1 MTEQRDRYGGRPEI
15 ATKATGF
22 FRVDALGGRWW
33 FVTPDGHGFVSVGV
47 NHFDLSALKH
57 SDNVHIFRDRY
68 GSSDEQYIKKGI
80 VEPLREWG
88 FNTIGW
94 TEDQVSGEWMDPKR
108 PMRLCPE
115 WHYHHYKTA
124 QMPYIYNFVFAEIE
138 KFNFK
143 CFYPDVFSDDF
154 AEWADYLARS
164 VCVDMAEEPL
174 LISYADVPLPD
185 FISGRPRSWAEGLD
199 LNKPSD
205 LSKLKDTVRKYF
217 QKPHDLRAA
226 IRRAVRYPGM
236 ARRDRG
242 RVLRCAPMQLVRY
255 RGRGR
260 PRPEE
265 MVRTHQSS
273 GPDFGHGFSR
283 ADGASSHQA
292 RHPRIRAGSEVTR
305 RSLRPSLPI
314 CPPPSLRSRLPLVR
328 LLGKSLAKGR
338 SQDVHGRTLS
348 GMHQPHARLQP
359 QRPLRHGRQKMTNRH
374 TPLRSH
380 AITVRLRSR

>member
-1 MTEQRDRYGGRPEI
+1 MTEQRDRYGGRPET

-33 FVTPDGHGFVSVGV
+33 FVTPDGHAFISIGV
-47 NHFDLSALKH
+47 NHFDLSALKY

-94 TEDQVSGEWMDPKR
+94 TEDQVSGEWMDPER

-217 QKPHDLRAA
+217 EITTQA
-226 IRRAVRYPGM
+226 IRRYDKNHMIFGPRFDGPSATPEWLVEIAGEFFDVLLCNWFVTADEAAHDLKRWSELTNRPALISDMGFLAPTELLRIKPGIPAFVPDQKSRGEAYVRHCRSVLPLPYVLGFHWCGFLENRSRKVGLKTYMDEPYRECTSRMQDFNLNALYATAVR
-236 ARRDRG
+236 
-242 RVLRCAPMQLVRY
+242 
-255 RGRGR
+255 
-260 PRPEE
+260 
-265 MVRTHQSS
+265 
-273 GPDFGHGFSR
+273 
-283 ADGASSHQA
+283 
-292 RHPRIRAGSEVTR
+292 
-305 RSLRPSLPI
+305 
-314 CPPPSLRSRLPLVR
+314 
-328 LLGKSLAKGR
+328 K
-338 SQDVHGRTLS
+338 
-348 GMHQPHARLQP
+348 
-359 QRPLRHGRQKMTNRH
+359 
-374 TPLRSH
+374 
-380 AITVRLRSR
+380 